1 MSFARAS
8 LMLGFVVLAGCGG
21 TFTRTGDDP
30 GTGGSAGAGASA
42 GSAGS
47 VGRGG
52 SGTGAVG
59 GTSSG
64 GAGAIGGTN
73 SAGSTS
79 SGGYATD
86 GGYGNQGGAGAAAGS
101 SFGGDGCGPKTS
113 PLGPYPV
120 KFVFSSNTPMY
131 LRFDCSLNYNLYACG
146 SSALTRSNACTAD
159 CSDTSSGCIA
169 CGACAYGAKPV
180 GPGASLEDSWDGRI
194 YSFGTLPSGCACTTG
209 ANAAPGMYTIGLSEF
224 FSEADALANTNGY
237 PRQVQFQ
244 LPAPNGVVQVDLGF
258 IGI

>member
-1 MSFARAS
+1 MF
-8 LMLGFVVLAGCGG
+8 GFVVLAGCGG
-21 TFTRTGDDP
+21 TFTRTGDDT
-30 GTGGSAGAGASA
+30 GSGGSAGSGASA
-42 GSAGS
+42 GTIGH
-47 VGRGG
+47 
-52 SGTGAVG
+52 
-59 GTSSG
+59 G

-73 SAGSTS
+73 SAGNPSY
-79 SGGYATD
+79 GGYTT
-86 GGYGNQGGAGAAAGS
+86 GGYGNDGGMGATAGS

-120 KFVFSSNTPMY
+120 KFVFSSNTPVY
-131 LRFDCSLNYNLYACG
+131 LRFECSLNYNLYACG
-146 SSALTRSNACTAD
+146 SSALTRSGACTAD

-169 CGACAYGAKPV
+169 CGACAFGAKPV

-194 YSFGTLPSGCACTTG
+194 YSYGTLPSGCPCTTG

>member
-1 MSFARAS
+1 MRFACAG
-8 LMLGFVVLAGCGG
+8 LMFGFAVLAGCGG
-21 TFTRTGDDP
+21 TFTRTGEDP
-30 GTGGSAGAGASA
+30 GTGGSAGSGASA
-42 GSAGS
+42 GT

-59 GTSSG
+59 GTSN
-64 GAGAIGGTN
+64 AGN
-73 SAGSTS
+73 TS
-79 SGGYATD
+79 YGGYSTGGSGND
-86 GGYGNQGGAGAAAGS
+86 GGMGAAAGS

-120 KFVFSSNTPMY
+120 KFVFSSNTPVY
-131 LRFDCSLNYNLYACG
+131 LRFECGLTYDLYACG
-146 SSALTRSNACTAD
+146 SSTLLRRPGCTPD
-159 CSDTSSGCIA
+159 CSDTSSGCWE
-169 CGACAYGAKPV
+169 CGVCSSGVDPI
-180 GPGASLEDSWDGRI
+180 GPGVSLEESWDGQI
-194 YSFGTLPSGCACTTG
+194 YSYGTTPSGCRCATG

>member
-1 MSFARAS
+1 MPFARAS
-8 LMLGFVVLAGCGG
+8 LMFGLFVLVGCGG

-42 GSAGS
+42 GTA
-47 VGRGG
+47 GRGG
-52 SGTGAVG
+52 SGTG

-73 SAGSTS
+73 NAGSTS
-79 SGGYATD
+79 YGGYTT
-86 GGYGNQGGAGAAAGS
+86 GGYGNEGGVGSSAGS

-120 KFVFSSNTPMY
+120 KFVFSSNTPVY
-131 LRFDCSLNYNLYACG
+131 LRFECSLSYNLYACG
-146 SSALTRSNACTAD
+146 SSALPRSGACTAD
-159 CSDTSSGCIA
+159 CSDTSSSGCIA
-169 CGACAYGAKPV
+169 CGACAFGAKPV

-194 YSFGTLPSGCACTTG
+194 YSSGTLPSGCPCTTG

-244 LPAPNGVVQVDLGF
+244 LPAPNGVVEVDLGF